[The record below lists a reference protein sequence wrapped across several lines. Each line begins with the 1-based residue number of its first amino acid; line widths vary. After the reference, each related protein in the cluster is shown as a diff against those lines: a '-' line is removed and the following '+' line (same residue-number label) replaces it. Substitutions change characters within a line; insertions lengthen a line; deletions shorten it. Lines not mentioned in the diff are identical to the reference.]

1 MTAENSDCLDH
12 LNEAEKLALT
22 SPLTRGDRYLRSIA
36 HALIDIAE
44 SQRQMAANTTTP
56 LQRVD
61 FQGNLV
67 RNYPYISREHGPI

>member
-1 MTAENSDCLDH
+1 MTTENSDWLDH
-12 LNEAEKLALT
+12 LNEAEKLAL
-22 SPLTRGDRYLRSIA
+22 DRYLRSIA

-67 RNYPYISREHGPI
+67 RNYHYISREHGPI